1 MLKTLSKL
9 IGLWSFMYLRI
20 DVFIPSGRAINPITN
35 GNWEG
40 TGVESDIHASA
51 HEALRVAHL
60 RAVREIQASKKD
72 IVPLQISEIQRVID
86 ELEPEDE

>member
-40 TGVESDIHASA
+40 TGVEPNIHAPA
-51 HEALRVAHL
+51 YAALRVAHL

-72 IVPLQISEIQRVID
+72 IVPLQISEIYRVID
-86 ELEPEDE
+86 ELEPEGE